1 MQDKIST
8 NEWLI
13 IQILRTLK
21 PFERVEIVA
30 DKEGKVNNYLITR
43 SSKVMLTDTTIIHVK

>member
-8 NEWLI
+8 NERLI